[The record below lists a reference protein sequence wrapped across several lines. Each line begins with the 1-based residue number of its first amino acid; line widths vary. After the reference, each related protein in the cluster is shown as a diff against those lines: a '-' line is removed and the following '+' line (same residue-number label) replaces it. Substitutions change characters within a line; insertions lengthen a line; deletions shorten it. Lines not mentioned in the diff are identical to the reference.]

1 MVRSIP
7 IVKLMP
13 VAVGLA
19 TGIVLETVVPFVV
32 VPPLPPSVDEARI
45 ACSQYPLTLVSVV
58 VAYDTETVT
67 GIAAPVLVRLRTW
80 KLLQDALLIWIVL
93 TVPKTGLMTILCAFA
108 QIGAAN
114 SSAVATTKRRV
125 FLTELYAAS
134 MICLGS
140 SMITDHKLCL
150 PIN

>member
-1 MVRSIP
+1 MKSVEN
-7 IVKLMP
+7 
-13 VAVGLA
+13 G
-19 TGIVLETVVPFVV
+19 
-32 VPPLPPSVDEARI
+32 PL
-45 ACSQYPLTLVSVV
+45 LLVSVV
-58 VAYDTETVT
+58 DVYDTETVT
-67 GIAAPVLVRLRTW
+67 GIAAPVLVRLRIW
-80 KLLQDALLIWIVL
+80 ELLQLELLIWIVL
-93 TVPKTGLMTILCAFA
+93 PAKDGLMTIVCAFA

-114 SSAVATTKRRV
+114 SSAVATTERTI